1 MNTNEKQ
8 LISSEIFYVMKI
20 KIGFIVLI
28 IGSIFLFNFMW
39 FNISTAYTNEKTN
52 KLSLRIDS
60 LITTCDSLENIVTN
74 YQTKCDT
81 IIVNISPQP
90 LKIYQHV
97 DMSIDS
103 SYLYR
108 INYRNE

>member
-1 MNTNEKQ
+1 
-8 LISSEIFYVMKI
+8 MKI

-39 FNISTAYTNEKTN
+39 FNISTSYTNEKTN
-52 KLSLRIDS
+52 EILFKVDS
-60 LITTCDSLENIVTN
+60 LIATCDSLENIVAD

-103 SYLYR
+103 NYLYR

>member
-1 MNTNEKQ
+1 
-8 LISSEIFYVMKI
+8 MKI
-20 KIGFIVLI
+20 KIGIIVLI

-52 KLSLRIDS
+52 EISLRIDS
-60 LITTCDSLENIVTN
+60 LITICDSLESIVAN
-74 YQTKCDT
+74 YQTNCDT

-103 SYLYR
+103 GYLYR
-108 INYRNE
+108 INYCSK

>member
-1 MNTNEKQ
+1 
-8 LISSEIFYVMKI
+8 MKI

-28 IGSIFLFNFMW
+28 IGSVFLFNFMC
-39 FNISTAYTNEKTN
+39 FNISTAYTNRKTN
-52 KLSLRIDS
+52 EISLRIDS
-60 LITTCDSLENIVTN
+60 LITICDSLENIVTN
-74 YQTKCDT
+74 YQTNCDT

-103 SYLYR
+103 SYYYR
-108 INYRNE
+108 INYCNE

>member
-1 MNTNEKQ
+1 MKTF
-8 LISSEIFYVMKI
+8 LTGIIIGFVIIYTFIILGISSD
-20 KIGFIVLI
+20 
-28 IGSIFLFNFMW
+28 
-39 FNISTAYTNEKTN
+39 YTNDQMYILKSKIEVIQN
-52 KLSLRIDS
+52 K
-60 LITTCDSLENIVTN
+60 CDSLENIVTN

-103 SYLYR
+103 CYSNR
-108 INYRNE
+108 INYRNL